1 LTVGGGI
8 AAYSFCNVLQ
18 TIYHRQP
25 RLGWN
30 ATSAISIDTSTVS
43 TLVDLVLHI
52 LILHMDILI
61 TSTLCKECWR
71 CHSGTL
77 CGGGGCS

>member
-1 LTVGGGI
+1 
-8 AAYSFCNVLQ
+8 
-18 TIYHRQP
+18 
-25 RLGWN
+25 
-30 ATSAISIDTSTVS
+30 
-43 TLVDLVLHI
+43 
-52 LILHMDILI
+52 MDILI